1 MAIDT
6 IKSSAVLDGAIATAD
21 IADDAVTGAKI
32 ENNPTVAGNLATG
45 GTLAIAGHGSIG
57 NAGTV
62 DGTRAL
68 TVVGAS
74 DGTGSSIFV
83 GYNSSLSSKFGIRD
97 DGYTTV
103 GAGMNVQGNITL
115 PSSSGIDFSG
125 HTNAAGMTS
134 ELLDDYEE
142 GTFTPVWQQG
152 LSSPGYA
159 VQVGTYIKIGRQ
171 VTASIYLRANSGTEN
186 NSHIYIGGLPYAFTN
201 DVDHVFGA
209 FFTYNGGFWTSATNS
224 TWLGL
229 RNTAYLAFY
238 KQNDGG
244 SIVGNNSDVANNLNA
259 DCRITVV
266 YRTD

>member
-1 MAIDT
+1 MAIDRIT
-6 IKSSAVLDGAIATAD
+6 TGAVLDGAIATAD

-103 GAGMNVQGNITL
+103 GAGMNVQGNISV

-125 HTNAAGMTS
+125 HPHANGMTS

-142 GTFTPVWQQG
+142 GTWTPEVASVNAHHSRTG
-152 LSSPGYA
+152 VY
-159 VQVGTYIKIGRQ
+159 TKIGNMVHIQ
-171 VTASIYLRANSGTEN
+171 CVVHFTQAGTTFG
-186 NSHIYIGGLPYAFTN
+186 SLSGLPYVVSDIN
-201 DVDHVFGA
+201 YSPLVFREWYSTGITMSA
-209 FFTYNGGFWTSATNS
+209 NLVIGGQSTSGFRNYANS
-224 TWLGL
+224 T
-229 RNTAYLAFY
+229 TA
-238 KQNDGG
+238 
-244 SIVGNNSDVANNLNA
+244 VNNQQYGYALS
-259 DCRITVV
+259 TT
-266 YRTD
+266 YRTS